1 MNERT
6 FVELRQRGVSGG
18 TTVVAKKHEGL
29 FCTHCARPRS
39 PDAPSEIIVDDEHLL
54 HSPLTGDPFRGITIA
69 KKSLLKLIELKDMSN
84 YLRMGAV
91 RNMAG
96 KLFDDWVYM
105 YSPDRVIIRGTREAS
120 FRTCPEC
127 GHTLY
132 SAQGPEYLYPAPPED
147 VPVFQSRRSS
157 LLVDSRFLDRSRL
170 PKSRS
175 LGTQILK
182 IADKP
187 RDGLGEF
194 PYPYG

>member
-6 FVELRQRGVSGG
+6 FIKLIPRGIDNV
-18 TTVVAKKHEGL
+18 TTVVVENYPDL
-29 FCTHCARPRS
+29 FCSHCLRS
-39 PDAPSEIIVDDEHLL
+39 RNYEAPSEIIVADDHLL
-54 HSPLTGDPFRGITIA
+54 HSPLTGDPFRGITIV

-147 VPVFQSRRSS
+147 VPVFQSLTSI
-157 LLVDSRFLDRSRL
+157 LVDSRFLDRSRL